1 MTIPDI
7 LRAYRTIAVVGQS
20 DKPDRPSYAVSK
32 YMLVQGYRI
41 VPINPNVER
50 VLNLPCYPSLRALPE
65 SLKGQIEIVNVFRKP
80 EYVISVVE
88 EAIDIGAKV
97 VWMQLGVIN
106 EVARR
111 RAEAAGLIVV
121 QNRCIAV
128 EHRLHL
134 LS

>member
-106 EVARR
+106 EAARR